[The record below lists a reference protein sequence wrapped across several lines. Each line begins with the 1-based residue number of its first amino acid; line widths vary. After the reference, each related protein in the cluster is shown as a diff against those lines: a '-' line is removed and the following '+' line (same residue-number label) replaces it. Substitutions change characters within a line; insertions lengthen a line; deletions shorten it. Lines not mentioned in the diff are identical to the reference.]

1 MCSMSNEVEVQKNEV
16 EEREVQKEEYKA
28 LKDLDL
34 SDFIYDGGELG
45 IDFEP
50 FDVWMTRFV
59 KRFFDGVEASE
70 IVLSDDLVNSHFK
83 KVKKTILDHV
93 TYTTTFKDGVAAT
106 TDNVVKTSFRHPELC
121 ADIALLALEE
131 RED

>member
-1 MCSMSNEVEVQKNEV
+1 MSDKSEVRKNEV
-16 EEREVQKEEYKA
+16 EGTEVQKEEYKA

-50 FDVWMTRFV
+50 FDVWMARFV
-59 KRFFDGVEASE
+59 KRFSDGVEASE
-70 IVLSDDLVNSHFK
+70 VVLSNDLVSSHFK
-83 KVKKTILDHV
+83 KVTKTILDHV
-93 TYTTTFKDGVAAT
+93 TYTTTFKEGVAAT
-106 TDNVVKTSFRHPELC
+106 TDNVVKTSFNHPELC
-121 ADIALLALEE
+121 ADIALLTFEE